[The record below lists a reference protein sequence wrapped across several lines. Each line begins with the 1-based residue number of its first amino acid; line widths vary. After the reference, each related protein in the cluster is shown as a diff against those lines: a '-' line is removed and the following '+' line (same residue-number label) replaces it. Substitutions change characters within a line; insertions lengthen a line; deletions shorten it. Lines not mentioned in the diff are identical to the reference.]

1 LKIHLANSANR
12 DATIIGITSPKREKT
27 LPAKDGQLLSF
38 KRYIAAGEQ
47 HLHDDLVEKF
57 GGTDYSKELIAADP
71 EIDLEIVGRFITE
84 TSTVL
89 LDAKKKPIY
98 CAPEILEITYSAE
111 GKEID
116 RKPPVDIA
124 PNINDLTPIKW
135 SNRLIPKAEFVS
147 KYAIKRTIQLH
158 HVDGLTFDYLFAIA
172 KEISE
177 KNSVVLLSAGAD
189 GKSPLIISTNSS
201 PYRAFLEGRV
211 KDQSFLLLLHLSN
224 MELKRPTIK
233 STESE

>member
-1 LKIHLANSANR
+1 MKIHLTNSANR

-38 KRYIAAGEQ
+38 KRYIASGERN
-47 HLHDDLVEKF
+47 LHEDLVEKF
-57 GGTDYSKELIAADP
+57 GGMDYSEQLIAADP
-71 EIDLEIVGRFITE
+71 EIDLEVVGRFITE

-89 LDAKKKPIY
+89 LDANKKPIY
-98 CAPEILEITYSAE
+98 CAPELLEITYSPD
-111 GKEID
+111 GKEVE
-116 RKPPVDIA
+116 RKQPVDIA
-124 PNINDLTPIKW
+124 SNINDLTPIKW
-135 SNRLIPKAEFVS
+135 SNRLILKAEFVS
-147 KYAIKRTIQLH
+147 KYSIKRTIQLH

-172 KEISE
+172 KELSE

-189 GKSPLIISTNSS
+189 GKSPLIFSTNSS

-224 MELKRPTIK
+224 MELKRPASK